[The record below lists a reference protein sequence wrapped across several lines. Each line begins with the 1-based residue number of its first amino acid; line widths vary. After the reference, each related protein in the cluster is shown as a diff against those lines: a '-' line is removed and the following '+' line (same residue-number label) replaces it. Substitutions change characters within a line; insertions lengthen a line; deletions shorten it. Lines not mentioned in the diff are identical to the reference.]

1 VEYLN
6 YKVWSSKVTMC
17 ERSGQTE
24 HICLCPL
31 EGIIDTIGKKW
42 TLLVINAIGN
52 CEKLRFNQILEELR
66 GISPTTLAETLKELQ
81 KEKLIRRESFAEIP
95 PKVEYSLTE
104 DGVELRRA
112 IIPLLKWA
120 SMRSHSAKRPCSP
133 TYRKIPAHQ
142 FKKI

>member
-1 VEYLN
+1 MEKDPKRIIEAALFMSSRPLGAQELGKVVGVAALGYVENEL
-6 YKVWSSKVTMC
+6 
-17 ERSGQTE
+17 
-24 HICLCPL
+24 
-31 EGIIDTIGKKW
+31 KK
-42 TLLVINAIGN
+42 
-52 CEKLRFNQILEELR
+52 
-66 GISPTTLAETLKELQ
+66 LQ

-133 TYRKIPAHQ
+133 TYKKIPAHQ
-142 FKKI
+142 IKNI